1 MKINITVKK
10 WLICATMMLGLSA
23 TIAEAGIRLKM
34 VGSDSY
40 QRNGDTITVTRFAP
54 TFSHS
59 GTLSLPL
66 PGCTDTRNPMGEVE
80 IFGEVH
86 WLESS
91 AMPGAGDVS
100 YTLHYEESR
109 STNIIDVAIKI
120 SKEAEKNGVWESAPI
135 YNMLCAWEFSR
146 KFDILSNK
154 NIALLSLEPFIKL
167 NQSHPAWKE
176 LQDAHTALVETLEAR
191 AGLNA
196 VLSAAGLAT
205 RRDYLESGATDFS
218 HYQPDYRYLF
228 EDGLRTAITF
238 FDDTRGTAEASDY
251 RISKSCS
258 ELFEDSYPDLRR
270 LGAHILEYM
279 CQNGGESGPSKF
291 LSTADWKIWVRSIS
305 DKEQQGKTLTDSEK
319 TVLQFVSRQEALL
332 KEAVAAYEH
341 AVRAAIAEMSKLEQ
355 TKDRQKREPEPI
367 QQEEKKTSSPDTGD
381 DDTPTPPGGDTP
393 TVSKPS
399 DGGSSII
406 DGPFGGASSDKN
418 VSLPQLL
425 PDTND
430 LRQLIL
436 DARVYEPKKLGEIL
450 LFIQDRERAEMVSA
464 GENALLKRWLRQ
476 YENKV
481 VKISKLNDLPQNDGV
496 AEEMLIKLADRKY
509 YEEMKCIRNEYL
521 VPGYNNIADA
531 DFYHC
536 DELRDILTLIS
547 NRTKII
553 VDKKRERLNT
563 GEDVL
568 RNFLQTVF

>member
-1 MKINITVKK
+1 MKINIKVKK
-10 WLICATMMLGLSA
+10 WLLCATMVWGLSA

-40 QRNGDTITVTRFAP
+40 QLNGDTITVTRFAP
-54 TFSHS
+54 TFSHR

-66 PGCTDTRNPMGEVE
+66 DTRSPMGEVE

-86 WLESS
+86 WPGNGG
-91 AMPGAGDVS
+91 MPGAGDVS
-100 YTLHYEESR
+100 YTLHYEESH
-109 STNIIDVAIKI
+109 STIITDVAIKI
-120 SKEAEKNGVWESAPI
+120 SKEAEKTGVWESAPV
-135 YNMLCAWEFSR
+135 YNMLCAREFSR
-146 KFDILSNK
+146 KIDILSNK

-238 FDDTRGTAEASDY
+238 FDDTRGTAEAYDY

-258 ELFEDSYPDLRR
+258 ELFEDSYPALRR

-305 DKEQQGKTLTDSEK
+305 YKEQRGTTLTNAEK
-319 TVLQFVSRQEALL
+319 TVLQFFSRQEALL

-341 AVRAAIAEMSKLEQ
+341 AVRAAIAAMSKQEQ
-355 TKDRQKREPEPI
+355 TNDRQKRDPEPI
-367 QQEEKKTSSPDTGD
+367 QQEEKKTSSPDAGD
-381 DDTPTPPGGDTP
+381 DDAPTPPVDDTPT
-393 TVSKPS
+393 VNKPS

-406 DGPFGGASSDKN
+406 DGPFGGGASDKN

-450 LFIQDRERAEMVSA
+450 LFIQDRERAEMVSS
-464 GENALLKRWLRQ
+464 GEDALLKRWLRQ

-496 AEEMLIKLADRKY
+496 AEEMLIKLAGRKY
-509 YEEMKCIRNEYL
+509 YESIRNEYL

-547 NRTKII
+547 KRTKII

-563 GEDVL
+563 EGDVL